1 MKRLTTILAILIAP
15 MFVMAQNK
23 AVTDFQN
30 KYKDDRDA
38 SYIEISGSLFKF
50 ISSINDSNN
59 DEMDPDLEAIARI
72 ADGLESMKVLKIDKY
87 ASDVSQSEIDALKSS
102 LKKDSYESLM
112 TMKEGRRNINFMA
125 QGKSNEL
132 RNMLIIVD
140 DKDEFVLINID
151 GVLTSKDL
159 SYLSKNFEKLD

>member
-1 MKRLTTILAILIAP
+1 MKRLTIILAILIAP
-15 MFVMAQNK
+15 LFVMAQNK

-50 ISSINDSNN
+50 ISSMNNSGN
-59 DEMDPDLEAIARI
+59 DEMDPDLKAIAKI
-72 ADGLESMKVLKIDKY
+72 AEGLKSMKVLKIDKY
-87 ASDVSQSEIDALKSS
+87 ASDLSQGEIDALKSS

-112 TMKEGRRNINFMA
+112 TMKEGRKNINFMA
-125 QGKSNEL
+125 QGNANEL

-159 SYLSKNFEKLD
+159 SYLSRNFEKLN